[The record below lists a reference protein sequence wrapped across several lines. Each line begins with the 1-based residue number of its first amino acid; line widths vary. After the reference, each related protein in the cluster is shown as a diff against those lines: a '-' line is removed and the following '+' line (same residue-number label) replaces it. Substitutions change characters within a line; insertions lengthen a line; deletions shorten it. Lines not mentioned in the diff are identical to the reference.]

1 MNIQRLE
8 RERNFVELWLGM
20 ILRQLIKKPL
30 HLLGLDLVR
39 YQPKYSLGPYAILET
54 LNIRT
59 VIDVGAHTGEFAL
72 MIKQLL
78 PEASVISFEPLKQ
91 EFQEL
96 QQKLQ
101 GRPGFQIF
109 NYALGDRD
117 GTDTIW
123 RNDFSQS
130 SSLLRMTNLHREAF
144 PHSGQ
149 ETSEEIT
156 IRRLDDVLATVKT
169 DREILLKLD
178 VQGYE
183 DKVLAGGQD
192 LLTRAR
198 VLVIEVSFRK
208 LYEGQPLF
216 DDIYDNLRSKGFSYQ
231 GNFINCWTTETVVW
245 PRRTPSFCARTDFPP
260 HLNHITM

>member
-1 MNIQRLE
+1 
-8 RERNFVELWLGM
+8 M

-30 HLLGLDLVR
+30 QLLGLDLVR

-54 LNIRT
+54 LNIRS

-78 PEASVISFEPLKQ
+78 PEASVVSFEPLKR

-96 QQKLQ
+96 QQKLE
-101 GRPGFQIF
+101 GRPGFQTF

-117 GTDTIW
+117 GTATIW
-123 RNDFSQS
+123 RNDYSQS

-144 PHSGQ
+144 PQSGQ

-156 IRRLDDVLATVKT
+156 IRRLDDVLAPLKI

-183 DKVLAGGQD
+183 DKVLAGSQEV
-192 LLTRAR
+192 LTRAR
-198 VLVIEVSFRK
+198 ALVIEVSFRK
-208 LYEGQPLF
+208 LYEDQPLF
-216 DDIYDNLRSKGFSYQ
+216 DDVYATLRAKGFAYQ
-231 GNFINCWTTETVVW
+231 GNLYQLLDNRDGSVVQADALFL
-245 PRRTPSFCARTDFPP
+245 RED
-260 HLNHITM
+260 